1 LDNQGSEL
9 QPSGRRIALGLADHL
24 DPFAERIVAETW
36 RLFAA
41 QDLLNWRFTFLEF
54 MDVIHLVPQDG
65 G

>member
-1 LDNQGSEL
+1 
-9 QPSGRRIALGLADHL
+9 LGLADHL